1 MYIFADAITSTELQ
15 NIAIEFAR
23 ARNAFLANE
32 GIENV
37 RMTINATHFRFTKI
51 INVQNAMENLKTVQ
65 EELLQLQLEM
75 LSPIHSPPIFQLN
88 KAMDMMKIDCAYIQ
102 TPPSLDPFDSLT
114 TDNIISQAM
123 SISQLC
129 VN

>member
-1 MYIFADAITSTELQ
+1 MYILADAITSTELH
-15 NIAIEFAR
+15 NVAMEFAQ
-23 ARNAFLANE
+23 ARKAFLANE
-32 GIENV
+32 SIARV
-37 RMTINATHFRFTKI
+37 RMTINATHFRFTKLT
-51 INVQNAMENLKTVQ
+51 NVRNALKNLHAVR

-75 LSPIHSPPIFQLN
+75 LSPIHPPPIFQLN
-88 KAMDMMKIDCAYIQ
+88 KAMDRMNIDCGYIQ
-102 TPPSLDPFDSLT
+102 TPPSLNPFDSLS